1 MKKSTEILENI
12 VVIAILLVIVQTFL
26 EDLLVLAGSSWS
38 VRKVLVFTGFFFDLF
53 FTVEFLVRFYNALV
67 DRKVKYYLIQGRGW
81 IDFAAS
87 IPLLL
92 LNSGPA
98 VFTLIMGT
106 AVSFGGAGFLNILK
120 VVKAIRIARILRLLR
135 VLKIFKQIKY
145 TNSKM
150 AQHHVTKITSIS
162 VSTFVFILLVFSL
175 LSSLIGLPKM
185 DTEISAKNRLEAENL
200 VYSNNGSLDERLKV
214 YSAINED
221 LLIVEYKDKTVF
233 SRYENSYY
241 EKMFS
246 PEEWEPLEIDDFK
259 FFFSLKAA
267 VKIQSRENIQFF
279 VLVVVMVLIYMFYY
293 SPHFAINI
301 TDPIQI
307 MKKGFKEKDYA
318 LEVEIR
324 EKYSDHEIFQLA
336 EAYNEKYLPLKAR
349 TAHEQEAD
357 MDSLD
362 LKMDDVKD
370 LFDGLE

>member
-53 FTVEFLVRFYNALV
+53 FTIEFLVRLYNALV
-67 DRKVKYYLIQGRGW
+67 DRKVKYYLVRGRGW

-98 VFTLIMGT
+98 VFALVMGT
-106 AVSFGGAGFLNILK
+106 SVAFAGAGFLNILK

-162 VSTFVFILLVFSL
+162 VSAFVFILLVFSL
-175 LSSLIGLPKM
+175 LSSLIGLPKT

-200 VYSNNGSLDERLKV
+200 VYSNNGSLDDRLKV
-214 YSAINED
+214 YSEINED
-221 LLIVEYKDKTVF
+221 LLIVEYKQKTVF

-246 PEEWEPLEIDDFK
+246 PEEWEPLEIGDFK

-307 MKKGFKEKDYA
+307 MKKGFREKDYA

-324 EKYSDHEIFQLA
+324 EKYRDHEIFQLA

-349 TAHEQEAD
+349 TAHQQEDDA
-357 MDSLD
+357 DSLD
-362 LKMDDVKD
+362 LKIDDMKD